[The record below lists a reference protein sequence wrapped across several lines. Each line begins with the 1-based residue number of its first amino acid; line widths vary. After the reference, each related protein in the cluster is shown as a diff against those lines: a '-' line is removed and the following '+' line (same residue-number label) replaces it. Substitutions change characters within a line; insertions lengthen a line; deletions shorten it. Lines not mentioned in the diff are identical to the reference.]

1 MLEIV
6 PETAERD
13 QRPDRVARSDRRG
26 TDKEIGG
33 AGDAEQFGC
42 WNCLGQG
49 NNVTHTCEYCRKVDF
64 FHDKENE
71 LQILVF

>member
-1 MLEIV
+1 MFYESHQTCYTEGLIITIILSAGDRKKAGVREMLEIV

-13 QRPDRVARSDRRG
+13 QCPDRVARSDRRG

-42 WNCLGQG
+42 
-49 NNVTHTCEYCRKVDF
+49 
-64 FHDKENE
+64 
-71 LQILVF
+71 